1 MNENTSTNRFD
12 NATTAVLGSSVNEAH
27 MSVVSVNDC
36 SSSVEDV
43 MEQMNRGRVH
53 FKQKVCESAKA
64 GELVDIAM
72 VNFASEVEVMPLR
85 KMAYGQE
92 ADPLDEIDAA
102 FVPMKDLPNE
112 ALALEAHGLTRLND
126 GVVRGLKLVREHT
139 KRRQQL
145 GMQVK
150 RSLVLIYSDGQDEP
164 NGCVDEA
171 AQLISQMVE
180 KNLVKVIFLGFG
192 DYDREAAKKL
202 TASCGGYFEA
212 SYDASDGIPFARFF
226 HFFSEITCGMSTL
239 APGSAIPVSLDSN
252 DDDIHFISTDGVTTF
267 EDFCK

>member
-1 MNENTSTNRFD
+1 MNEITPTNRFN
-12 NATTAVLGSSVNEAH
+12 NAATAVLGGSLNEAH

-43 MEQMNRGRVH
+43 MEQMNRGRAH
-53 FKQKVCESAKA
+53 FKEKVCESAKA

-72 VNFASEVEVMPLR
+72 VNVSSEVEVMPLR
-85 KMAYGQE
+85 DMAYGGE
-92 ADPLDEIDAA
+92 GEPLDEVDAA
-102 FVPMKDLPNE
+102 FVPLKDLPDE
-112 ALALEAHGLTRLND
+112 ALALNAHGLTRLND
-126 GVVRGLKLVREHT
+126 GIVRALKLVREHT

-145 GMQVK
+145 GMNVK
-150 RSLVLIYSDGQDEP
+150 RSLVLIYSDGKDEP
-164 NGCVDEA
+164 TGRVDEA

-192 DYDREAAKKL
+192 DYDRATAEQL

-212 SYDASDGIPFARFF
+212 NFDASDGIPFQRFF
-226 HFFSEITCGMSTL
+226 HFFSEITCGMSQL
-239 APGSAIPVSLDSN
+239 AAGSAIPVSLDPD
-252 DDDIHFISTDGVTTF
+252 DDDIRFISTDGVTTF